1 VTPGRRIAAGAGYS
15 LLELTL
21 VLGLVA
27 LLCWLGAGFLRQ
39 GHAGLAAAQGEL
51 RASVEQAFL
60 LARARGTAVVVGL
73 RGHSADC
80 AGLHPGGEYGAVPP
94 LTLPRGVR
102 WGIADP
108 SVPLPPGAEAT
119 LQANRTGQAHLCI
132 TVTPD
137 RTAEGNAWYL
147 SDGEDAVYLGLS
159 GLGRITLLRW
169 RHHLGQWRRA

>member
-1 VTPGRRIAAGAGYS
+1 VSRAAAEAGTS

-21 VLGLVA
+21 VLGLAA
-27 LLCWLGAGFLRQ
+27 LLGWLGAGFPRR

-60 LARARGTAVVVGL
+60 LARARGTVVVVAL
-73 RGHSADC
+73 SGHSAGC
-80 AGLHPGGEYGAVPP
+80 AGLHPRGEHGVVPP

-102 WGIADP
+102 WGIPDP
-108 SVPLPPGAEAT
+108 SVPPPPGAGDT
-119 LQANRTGQAHLCI
+119 LQAHRTGQAHACI

-137 RTAEGNAWYL
+137 RSAEANAWYL

-159 GLGRITLLRW
+159 DRGRITLLRW
-169 RHHLGQWRRA
+169 RHHLRQWRSI